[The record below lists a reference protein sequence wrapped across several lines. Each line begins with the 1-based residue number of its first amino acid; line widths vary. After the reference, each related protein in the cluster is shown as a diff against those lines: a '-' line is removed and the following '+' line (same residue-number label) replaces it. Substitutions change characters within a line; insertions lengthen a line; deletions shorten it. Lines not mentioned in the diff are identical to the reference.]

1 MKKILNNYNLKISLY
16 YLLLLVLSIFFYYGH
31 ILNADEGVILNG
43 SWNLFN
49 NLNLYTDFFEIIPP
63 GSFYLIYY
71 GFKLFGPYYSVAN
84 IISLLLVWG
93 SAIGIYKS
101 LNLIKKDKINYVFP
115 IIFIL
120 SLITLPIINHNLHNL
135 FFLIWSVFFF
145 LQGLKNNSN
154 PHFFL
159 SGLLGGLAT
168 IFLQQKGLTLISFS
182 FLFLL
187 VYNIKNKKIKNI
199 IIYSIGA
206 IIPILLLFLKW
217 PPKLLYQNLIAFPM
231 LTYWEVNKTSFL
243 LLIVFFLILVYLSI
257 YLKNNS
263 TIINYLLGLQFFL
276 LLSVI
281 PLPDFY
287 HIVLII
293 FPTLI
298 LIPSLF
304 INNQTKETKI
314 FILVVITIITFS
326 SIKYLVTS
334 FTPFYSYSK
343 NKSNDWIEYINKNC
357 PGKYIYSGPFF
368 PNLYFETKKLNVT
381 NFDVLIEKQNTP
393 NQFSKALNDFKKNEP
408 SCAVLSYYENIS
420 KKFKHQGNNQLE
432 TYIKE
437 NYTKIYSKNNIFI
450 YKK

>member
-1 MKKILNNYNLKISLY
+1 MKKILNNYNIKNFPY
-16 YLLLLVLSIFFYYGH
+16 YLLLLALSIFFYYRH
-31 ILNADEGVILNG
+31 VLNADEGVILNG

>member
-1 MKKILNNYNLKISLY
+1 MKKILNNYTLKIYLY
-16 YLLLLVLSIFFYYGH
+16 YLLLLILSIFFYYQH
-31 ILNADEGVILNG
+31 SFDADEGVILNG
-43 SWNLFN
+43 AWNLFN

-71 GFKLFGPYYSVAN
+71 GFKLFGPYYFVAN

-101 LNLIKKDKINYVFP
+101 LDLIKRNKANFIFP
-115 IIFIL
+115 IFFIL
-120 SLITLPIINHNLHNL
+120 SLVSMPIINHNLYNV

-154 PHFFL
+154 LFFFL
-159 SGLLGGLAT
+159 SGLIGGLAT
-168 IFLQQKGLTLISFS
+168 IFLQQKGLILIGFS

-187 VYNIKNKKIKNI
+187 IYNIKKKKIKNSIFYCLGSCLPI
-199 IIYSIGA
+199 IS
-206 IIPILLLFLKW
+206 LFFKW
-217 PPKLLYQNLIAFPM
+217 SPKLLYQNLISFPM

-243 LLIVFFLILVYLSI
+243 LLIAFFLIFIYFFI
-257 YLKNNS
+257 YLKNKS
-263 TIINYLLGLQFFL
+263 TIINYLLGIQFFL
-276 LLSVI
+276 LLSTI

-293 FPTLI
+293 FPLLI

-304 INNQTKETKI
+304 TNSTIKETKI
-314 FILVVITIITFS
+314 FIIIFIIIIS
-326 SIKYLVTS
+326 FYSILYLSTS
-334 FTPFYSYSK
+334 FSPFYSYSK
-343 NKSNDWIEYINKNC
+343 NKSDNWIEYINQNC
-357 PGKYIYSGPFF
+357 PGQYIYSGPFF
-368 PNLYFETKKLNVT
+368 PNLYFETRKLNVT

-393 NQFSKALNDFKKNEP
+393 DQFAQALDDFKKKEP
-408 SCAVLSYYENIS
+408 SCAVLVYYKNIS

-437 NYTKIYSKNNIFI
+437 NYTQIYSKNNIFI

>member
-1 MKKILNNYNLKISLY
+1 MKKILNNYNLKIFLY
-16 YLLLLVLSIFFYYGH
+16 YLLLLAITVFFYYRH
-31 ILNADEGVILNG
+31 ILNADEGVIING

-71 GFKLFGPYYSVAN
+71 GFKLFGPYYLVAN

-101 LNLIKKDKINYVFP
+101 LDLIKRNKANFIFP
-115 IIFIL
+115 LIFIL
-120 SLITLPIINHNLHNL
+120 SLIPLPIINHNLYNL
-135 FFLIWSVFFF
+135 FFLIWSLFFF
-145 LQGLKNNSN
+145 LQGLKNSSN
-154 PHFFL
+154 LFFFL

-168 IFLQQKGLTLISFS
+168 IFLQQKGLITIGFS

-187 VYNIKNKKIKNI
+187 IYNIKNKKIKNI
-199 IIYSIGA
+199 IFYGIGA
-206 IIPILLLFLKW
+206 GLPIISLFLKW
-217 PPKLLYQNLIAFPM
+217 SPKLLYQNLIAFPM
-231 LTYWEVNKTSFL
+231 LTYWEVNKTSFFL
-243 LLIVFFLILVYLSI
+243 LVAFFLIFTYFFI
-257 YLKNNS
+257 YLKNKS
-263 TIINYLLGLQFFL
+263 IIINYLLGIQFFL

-293 FPTLI
+293 FPMLI

-304 INNQTKETKI
+304 IKNQTRETKI
-314 FILVVITIITFS
+314 FIIVFTIIITFS
-326 SIKYLVTS
+326 SIKYINTS

-343 NKSNDWIEYINKNC
+343 DNSNNWIDYIKENC
-357 PGKYIYSGPFF
+357 SGKYIYSGPFS
-368 PNLYFETKKLNVT
+368 PNLYFETKKLNAT
-381 NFDVLIEKQNTP
+381 NFDVLIEKQNIP
-393 NQFSKALNDFKKNEP
+393 NQFAKALDDFKKNEP
-408 SCAVLSYYENIS
+408 SCAVLFYYENMS

-432 TYIKE
+432 IYIKE
-437 NYTKIYSKNNIFI
+437 NYIKIYSQNDIFI